1 MNLTPVES
9 STLAAVGYDHDG
21 ELLQLEF
28 CRSHAVYQYFAVP
41 AAVHKAL
48 LEATSKGS
56 LFNQAIRGRYQFVQ
70 VAGLQAVGDVPDPV
84 PCESP
89 RGTAW
94 HAR

>member
-9 STLAAVGYDHDG
+9 STLVTVGYDHDG

-28 CRSHAVYQYFAVP
+28 CRSHVVYQYFAVP

-48 LEATSKGS
+48 LAATSKGS
-56 LFNQAIRGRYQFVQ
+56 FFNQAIRGRHHFVR
-70 VAGLQAVGDVPDPV
+70 VAALQAVGDVPDPV
-84 PCESP
+84 PCVSP
-89 RGTAW
+89 EGAAW